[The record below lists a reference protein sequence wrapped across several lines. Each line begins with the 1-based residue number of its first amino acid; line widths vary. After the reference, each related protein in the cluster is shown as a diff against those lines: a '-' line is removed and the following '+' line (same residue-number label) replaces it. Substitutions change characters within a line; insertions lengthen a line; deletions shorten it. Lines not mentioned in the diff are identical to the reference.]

1 MPKSKSVLLCGLV
14 AVGLSACA
22 STSKPTAAPLRRG
35 GLATVGLYDQHAKI
49 DDPRASHFACLKQAG
64 LPVTEPSLTE
74 IQVGQ
79 PGVGPLIRFVAT
91 PGLAQGVQISGN
103 AQSAEVIGNALVYP
117 NQTTSLGEM
126 QTIEGCA
133 AIGVKG

>member
-1 MPKSKSVLLCGLV
+1 MPKSKSVLLCVLV

-22 STSKPTAAPLRRG
+22 STTKPAAGPLRPGQPTA
-35 GLATVGLYDQHAKI
+35 GLYDQHGKI
-49 DDPRASHFACLKQAG
+49 DDPRAKLFACLRSAG
-64 LPVTEPSLTE
+64 LPGTEPSLTE

-91 PGLAQGVQISGN
+91 PGQAQGVQISGS
-103 AQSAEVIGNALVYP
+103 AQSAEVIGSALVYP

-133 AIGVKG
+133 SIGVKG